1 VESSFETASRLKRMS
16 SQSRAW
22 QMEALALLY
31 QMRTKNAHGGA
42 THGTSTTYRRHV
54 CHGNSP
60 SRPEGR
66 KVLTIAQRARA
77 SMFARLMDIL
87 CQIIAIEEE
96 IYCTHLPRDRNLL
109 PEFPK
114 DSIELKNICLR
125 MAESDT
131 LNSPSD
137 RDLRD
142 LQRCLKCISSNL
154 LIVCNEHESCS
165 LFVTEKVN
173 RLCDTFPE
181 MW

>member
-1 VESSFETASRLKRMS
+1 
-16 SQSRAW
+16 
-22 QMEALALLY
+22 
-31 QMRTKNAHGGA
+31 MRTKNARVGA
-42 THGTSTTYRRHV
+42 THGTIYGRHV

-66 KVLTIAQRARA
+66 KVMTIAQRARA

-96 IYCTHLPRDRNLL
+96 MHAHPPRDRKLL

-114 DSIELKNICLR
+114 ESIELKNICLR
-125 MAESDT
+125 MAERDT
-131 LNSPSD
+131 TNSPSD

-142 LQRCLKCISSNL
+142 LQLCLKCISSNL
-154 LIVCNEHESCS
+154 LIVCNEHVSCS
-165 LFVTEKVN
+165 LFVTEKVK